1 MRTTPIPAIYIVLLL
16 AAGVVLALVLELVAL
31 YRDVMPT
38 PISAP
43 AYEKWWPQRD
53 RRVLFRLA
61 LLGGAAALALAAAI
75 IIGYWIDPR
84 QTQLLLAWPG
94 HYPHSLLLAGIVF
107 CLLALVCG
115 IKPRQPVLLVCLA
128 LPGLAILAL
137 LWLVDMMTP
146 PYVADAAFWG
156 AIIFFFQPGVLI
168 LLFIVIGQG
177 RLLRKPD
184 GKFTAGGLAR
194 LFLILL
200 AYAYGF
206 LPN

>member
-1 MRTTPIPAIYIVLLL
+1 MFRV
-16 AAGVVLALVLELVAL
+16 ALV
-31 YRDVMPT
+31 
-38 PISAP
+38 
-43 AYEKWWPQRD
+43 
-53 RRVLFRLA
+53 
-61 LLGGAAALALAAAI
+61 GGAAALVTAAAI
-75 IIGYWIDPR
+75 IIGYWVDPR

-107 CLLALVCG
+107 CLLALLCG

-137 LWLVDMMTP
+137 LWLLDIMQSN
-146 PYVADAAFWG
+146 VADAAFWDPV
-156 AIIFFFQPGVLI
+156 IFFFQPGVLI
-168 LLFIVIGQG
+168 LLFIVIGQS
-177 RLLRKPD
+177 RLLRKPG

>member
-1 MRTTPIPAIYIVLLL
+1 MRTPFPAIYIVILLIG
-16 AAGVVLALVLELVAL
+16 GVVLALVLELVAL

-43 AYEKWWPQRD
+43 AYETWWPQRD

-61 LLGGAAALALAAAI
+61 LVGGASALALAAAI
-75 IIGYWIDPR
+75 IIAYWVDPR
-84 QTQLLLAWPG
+84 QTQLLLAWLG

-107 CLLALVCG
+107 CLLALLCG

-137 LWLVDMMTP
+137 LWLRDIMQSNVTAM
-146 PYVADAAFWG
+146 AFWG
-156 AIIFFFQPGVLI
+156 PVLFFLQPGVLI
-168 LLFIVIGQG
+168 LLFIVIGQW
-177 RLLRKPD
+177 RLLRKPG
-184 GKFTAGGLAR
+184 GKFTFGGLAR